1 MLFKVASL
9 SLLAVASGLRIV
21 NNNIK
26 RTIFLTG
33 EVVREEHL
41 ITARFSDQD
50 PAISSDIPAEL
61 AQEIHDNWFPNYVA
75 LIAPEAGK
83 NLAGYDAAEVDTSSG
98 HTSPLQINEIT
109 ADMQHCE
116 R

>member
-1 MLFKVASL
+1 MLFKVVSL
-9 SLLAVASGLRIV
+9 SLLAAVSGLRIV
-21 NNNIK
+21 NENVK

-50 PAISSDIPAEL
+50 PAISSDVPAEL
-61 AQEIHDNWFPNYVA
+61 VEEIHDNWFPNYVA
-75 LIAPEAGK
+75 LVAPDAAK
-83 NLAGYDAAEVDTSSG
+83 NLAGFDAAEIDTNNG
-98 HTSPLQINEIT
+98 ETSPLQITEIT
-109 ADMQHCE
+109 SEMNHCE